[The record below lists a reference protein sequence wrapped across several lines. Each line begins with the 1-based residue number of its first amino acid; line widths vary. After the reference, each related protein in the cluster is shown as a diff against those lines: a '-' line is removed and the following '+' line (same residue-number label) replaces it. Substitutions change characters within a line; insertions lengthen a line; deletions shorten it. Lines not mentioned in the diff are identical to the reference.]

1 VIRLSQSKL
10 FNKEPLVIEGF
21 FVFIEMSETKEF
33 IQKIINSFTP
43 NTPLKVKEFVHTDD
57 HYLVFVTLY
66 YGHKVP
72 SWKSEMINYLQQK
85 ILEYTQVPT
94 YISVNKKDFDKLKV
108 RHGVE
113 DIIDDDSIYNDIK

>member
-1 VIRLSQSKL
+1 
-10 FNKEPLVIEGF
+10 
-21 FVFIEMSETKEF
+21 MSETKEF

-94 YISVNKKDFDKLKV
+94 YISVNKKDFSCVNNHLLGVKIIYDKEKRPAFRLFV
-108 RHGVE
+108 
-113 DIIDDDSIYNDIK
+113 DSIFHLKSFI

>member
-1 VIRLSQSKL
+1 
-10 FNKEPLVIEGF
+10 
-21 FVFIEMSETKEF
+21 MSETKQF

-94 YISVNKKDFDKLKV
+94 YISVDQKDFNKLKV
-108 RHGVE
+108 RHGVK
-113 DIIDDDSIYNDIK
+113 DINDDDSIYNDIK

>member
-1 VIRLSQSKL
+1 VIRLIQSKL

-43 NTPLKVKEFVHTDD
+43 NTPLIVKEFISTDD

-94 YISVNKKDFDKLKV
+94 YISTSKKDYDKLRT
-108 RHGVE
+108 RHGVG
-113 DIIDDDSIYNDIK
+113 DVIIDKDPYL

>member
-1 VIRLSQSKL
+1 MIRLIQSKL

-43 NTPLKVKEFVHTDD
+43 NTPLIVKEFISTDD

-94 YISVNKKDFDKLKV
+94 YISTSKKDYDKLRT
-108 RHGVE
+108 RHGVG
-113 DIIDDDSIYNDIK
+113 DVIIDKDPYL

>member
-1 VIRLSQSKL
+1 MIRLSQSKL

>member
-1 VIRLSQSKL
+1 
-10 FNKEPLVIEGF
+10 
-21 FVFIEMSETKEF
+21 MSETKEF

-43 NTPLKVKEFVHTDD
+43 NTPLIVKEFISTDD

-94 YISVNKKDFDKLKV
+94 YISVNKKDFDKLNV
-108 RHGVE
+108 RHGVG
-113 DIIDDDSIYNDIK
+113 DINDDDSIYNDISNGRRISNKRIRKIN